1 VEGIMLFHPWFGGSE
16 PITTDKSHMKS
27 RFITNVLWKYAYPI
41 SNGIDDLRLNPM
53 AKDASSLLGLN
64 YKRMLVCWAG
74 KDGLK
79 EWQKAYY
86 EAVKKSGWKG
96 EVELCETEGEDHC
109 FHIET
114 PGKGEG

>member
-41 SNGIDDLRLNPM
+41 SNGIGDLRLNPM
-53 AKDASSLLGLN
+53 AKDASSLIGLN

-74 KDGLK
+74 KDG
-79 EWQKAYY
+79 
-86 EAVKKSGWKG
+86 
-96 EVELCETEGEDHC
+96 
-109 FHIET
+109 
-114 PGKGEG
+114 

>member
-1 VEGIMLFHPWFGGSE
+1 
-16 PITTDKSHMKS
+16 MKS
-27 RFITNVLWKYAYPI
+27 RFITNILWKYAYPI

-53 AKDASSLLGLN
+53 AKDASSLIGLN

-96 EVELCETEGEDHC
+96 EVEMCEAEGEDHC

-114 PGKGEG
+114 AGKGEG